1 MPQNGHCAYT
11 PFDFVEFKK
20 GFIVKH
26 AILLAL
32 ATASLAACQ
41 PSDAPKPKAD
51 APTPTTPV
59 EVTGPVF
66 LSADNATQIAD
77 NTVASANWEALDG
90 AVFFDTSLIGEQ
102 GAITDE
108 TVAVAMTGEKANAYR
123 IFEDRGVLAG
133 QTVNVTMSV
142 SGAEGTSASFLLARH
157 CGSTP
162 YEGARVNVELTPE
175 PQDVTLSKTFEQDH
189 ACYRVQVSN
198 VKDATDGAVAV
209 WSIN

>member
-1 MPQNGHCAYT
+1 
-11 PFDFVEFKK
+11 
-20 GFIVKH
+20 VKH

-32 ATASLAACQ
+32 AAATLAACQ
-41 PSDAPKPKAD
+41 PSDT
-51 APTPTTPV
+51 PTPKVDVPTPGTPT
-59 EVTGPVF
+59 EVSGPVF
-66 LSADNATQIAD
+66 LSADNATQLAD

-90 AVFFDTSLIGEQ
+90 AVFFDTSLIGVQ
-102 GAITDE
+102 GAMTDE

-123 IFEDRGVLAG
+123 IYDDQSVSAG
-133 QTVNVTMSV
+133 QTINVTMSV

-198 VKDATDGAVAV
+198 IKDATDGAVAV
-209 WSIN
+209 WSID